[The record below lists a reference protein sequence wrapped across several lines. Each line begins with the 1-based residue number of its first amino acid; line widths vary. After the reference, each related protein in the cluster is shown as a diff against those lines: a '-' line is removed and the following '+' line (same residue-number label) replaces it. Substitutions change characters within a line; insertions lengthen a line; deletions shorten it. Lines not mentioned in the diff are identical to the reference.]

1 MKGVEGVCACLL
13 GERDRYCRILRRFS
27 RARGNKC
34 AGRAGPSNT
43 MGGGSE
49 EKWRARVKLL
59 AALRNFS
66 PLRSRVA
73 ARVVVA
79 VRLTGAQDS
88 PRRTGASKMS
98 KIGRIVSASYSCA
111 VTVADMDEDR
121 HAGKDCVT
129 LPDDAPCSAVA
140 IGRRSEDMA
149 G

>member
-1 MKGVEGVCACLL
+1 MKGDEGVCACLL

-49 EKWRARVKLL
+49 EKWRTRVKLL

-66 PLRSRVA
+66 PLRSGVA
-73 ARVVVA
+73 TRVVVA
-79 VRLTGAQDS
+79 FRTTGAEDS

-98 KIGRIVSASYSCA
+98 KIGGIVSASYSCA
-111 VTVADMDEDR
+111 VAATDMDEDR
-121 HAGKDCVT
+121 YAGKDCVI

-140 IGRRSEDMA
+140 IGRHSEDMA
-149 G
+149 R